1 MAELTPS
8 QTVGPFFHL
17 GLTWPRVP
25 ATVGSVILS
34 GQVLDGVGAAVPD
47 ALLELWQAD
56 AAGAPQPQGGL
67 QRVAVDGD
75 GRFSFSIVKPGAAG
89 TAAPH
94 LMLAVFARG
103 LLRQVHTR
111 IYFPEDG
118 ALHASDSV
126 LQRVPAARRATLLAQ
141 RDGAG
146 LRFDIHLQG
155 PQETVFFDV

>member
-56 AAGAPQPQGGL
+56 AAGAPQPP
-67 QRVAVDGD
+67 
-75 GRFSFSIVKPGAAG
+75 GRP
-89 TAAPH
+89 
-94 LMLAVFARG
+94 
-103 LLRQVHTR
+103 LR
-111 IYFPEDG
+111 
-118 ALHASDSV
+118 
-126 LQRVPAARRATLLAQ
+126 
-141 RDGAG
+141 
-146 LRFDIHLQG
+146 
-155 PQETVFFDV
+155 